1 MIQDK
6 NYPEGIILSFKEG
19 RLTMKKLFEC
29 MDDNCSV
36 LYTVVTDGVNLYRM
50 YADGSMCP
58 ADFYDFRTAR
68 AYEVF

>member
-1 MIQDK
+1 
-6 NYPEGIILSFKEG
+6 
-19 RLTMKKLFEC
+19 MKKLFEC

-36 LYTVVTDGVNLYRM
+36 LYTVATDGVTLYRM

-58 ADFYDFRTAR
+58 ADFYDFRTAH